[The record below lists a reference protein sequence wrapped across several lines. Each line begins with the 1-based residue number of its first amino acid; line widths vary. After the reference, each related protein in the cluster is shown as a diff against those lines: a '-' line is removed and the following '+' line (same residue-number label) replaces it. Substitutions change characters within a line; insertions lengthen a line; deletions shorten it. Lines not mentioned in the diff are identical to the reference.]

1 MVIIATL
8 FFKLSKNLMRP
19 QILFPLFSGIENLN
33 GVGDKTAK
41 LVRNLTGDKIVDLLW
56 HLPSSIIDRSY
67 SPQLINARVG
77 SIVTIKI
84 KILEHL
90 EPKIKKLPYKI
101 ICTDGTDNLTLSFF
115 RAYPDTLKRNLPTGE
130 ERIVSGKLE
139 SFNGTLQMSHPDY
152 IGKNEDFDKIKG
164 IEAIYPLTG
173 GVTNKMLN
181 KLIKQ
186 ALARVPHLPEWME
199 EHHLKS
205 LNLPSFNEALVK
217 IHTPQ
222 REVDTLSSSIART
235 RLAYDELLANQLALA
250 IVREKVKKQ
259 KGREIKGNGLLRK
272 KVLDKL
278 PFELTDSQVKV
289 LGEINSDQASSYR
302 MLRLLQGDVGS
313 GKTIVALMSMLNAV
327 ECGTQAAIMAPTEI
341 LAKQH
346 LETFQ
351 PLCEEIGIRV
361 ELLTGRVKGKI
372 RNQLLADLAEGKIDI
387 LIGTHALFVENVV
400 FKDLACV
407 VVDEQHRFGV
417 HQRLALSDKGNKPDI
432 LVMTATPIP
441 RTLVLTAYGDME
453 YSKIDQPPKG
463 RKPVDTR
470 VLPITKLQDVISG
483 LKRKVDEGCRAYWV
497 CPLVEES
504 EKVDLAAAVERFAT
518 LQKVFGDDVGLVHGK
533 MKEKEKDQVMQRFKC
548 GEIKVLVATTVIEVG
563 VNVPEA
569 TVMVIE
575 HAERFGLA
583 QLHQLR
589 GRIKRGFQAST
600 CMLLY
605 AYPLS
610 ENSRSRLN
618 IMKETED
625 GFVIAEKDLEL
636 RGGGEILG
644 TKQSGFCEFRIA
656 DMNEHKNLL
665 LTAHK
670 DALMIL
676 ANDPKLETPRGEA
689 LRILLYLFE
698 RDEAVK
704 TYQQ

>member
-1 MVIIATL
+1 
-8 FFKLSKNLMRP
+8 MRP
-19 QILFPLFSGIENLN
+19 PLLYPLFAGIENLN
-33 GVGDKTAK
+33 GIGEKTAK

-56 HLPSSIIDRSY
+56 HLPSSIIDRRY
-67 SPQLINARVG
+67 SPRLANARIG
-77 SIVTIKI
+77 SIVTVKI
-84 KILEHL
+84 RVLEHI
-90 EPKIKKLPYKI
+90 EPKLKKLPYKI
-101 ICTDGTDNLTLSFF
+101 VCTDGSEEITLSFF
-115 RAYPDTLKRNLPTGE
+115 HAYPETLKRNLPEGS
-130 ERIVSGKLE
+130 ERVISGKLE
-139 SFNGTLQMSHPDY
+139 SFNGSLQMSHPDY
-152 IGKNEDFDKIKG
+152 VGRPEEMDRIKTV
-164 IEAIYPLTG
+164 EAVYPLTG
-173 GVTNKMLN
+173 GITNKMIN
-181 KLIKQ
+181 KYIRQ
-186 ALARVPHLPEWME
+186 ALARVPKMPEWLD
-199 EHHLKS
+199 EHYRQAEG
-205 LNLPSFNEALVK
+205 LPAFNEALAAV
-217 IHTPQ
+217 HNPQ
-222 REVDTLSSSIART
+222 SDADILPSAPARR
-235 RLAYDELLANQLALA
+235 RLAYDEMLANQLALA
-250 IVREKVKKQ
+250 LVREKVKKQ
-259 KGREIKGNGLLRK
+259 QGREIRGNG
-272 KVLDKL
+272 
-278 PFELTDSQVKV
+278 
-289 LGEINSDQASSYR
+289 
-302 MLRLLQGDVGS
+302 LLQGDVGS

-346 LETFQ
+346 LETMQ
-351 PLCEEIGIRV
+351 PLCEEIGIRA
-361 ELLTGRVKGKI
+361 ELLTGRIKGKARARI
-372 RNQLLADLAEGKIDI
+372 LEDLEAGKIDI
-387 LIGTHALFVENVV
+387 LIGTHALFVEAVT

-470 VLPITKLQDVISG
+470 VLPISKLQDVAAA
-483 LKRKVDEGCRAYWV
+483 LKRKIEQGCRAYWV

-504 EKVDLAAAVERFAT
+504 EKVDLAAAVERFDT
-518 LQKVFGDDVGLVHGK
+518 LRKIFGGEVGLVHGK
-533 MKEKEKDQVMQRFKC
+533 MKEKEKDAVMERFKA
-548 GEIKVLVATTVIEVG
+548 GELKVLVATTVIEVG

-600 CMLLY
+600 CILLY

-610 ENSRSRLN
+610 ETSRERLN
-618 IMKETED
+618 IMRETED
-625 GFVIAEKDLEL
+625 GFLIAEKDLEL

-644 TKQSGFCEFRIA
+644 TRQSGFCEFRIA
-656 DMNEHKNLL
+656 DMNEHKHLL
-665 LTAHK
+665 YTANK
-670 DALMIL
+670 DAQMIV
-676 ANDPKLETPRGEA
+676 AQDEKLSTPRGEA